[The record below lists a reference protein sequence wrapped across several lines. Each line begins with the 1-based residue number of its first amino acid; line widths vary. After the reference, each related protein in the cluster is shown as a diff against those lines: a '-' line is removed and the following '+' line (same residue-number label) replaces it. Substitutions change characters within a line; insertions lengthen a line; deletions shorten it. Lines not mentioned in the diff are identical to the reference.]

1 MNQKQQILC
10 KLGVDI
16 AMFIRIFV
24 NSSPQSLARH
34 GVTQCSP
41 SSAAAVINDDPGID
55 RPLITV
61 TLENSANLC

>member
-1 MNQKQQILC
+1 MNQKQQILY

-41 SSAAAVINDDPGID
+41 SSAAVINDDPGID
-55 RPLITV
+55 RPLIAV

>member
-16 AMFIRIFV
+16 AMFIRIFA
-24 NSSPQSLARH
+24 NSSPQSFARH
-34 GVTQCSP
+34 GVTQCS
-41 SSAAAVINDDPGID
+41 SSSAAVINDDPGID
-55 RPLITV
+55 RPLIAV